1 MTTTSSESIVSVR
14 MQPTAKSFLFFQKF
28 TSPPPHPSLN
38 IGQRAP
44 DRGITFKFFSYFDWI
59 WSGEIV
65 LGRQSS
71 VRARAAR
78 WTLISTCSC
87 VDRRPT
93 TAVTSPIEPKKFP
106 KMRSRVTYKWPMT
119 IHESRNDREM
129 FFSPATR
136 KFKYLV
142 KKSRNGWLPEIFKYD
157 MRWQIAENIFKM
169 LNNQRE
175 WMFRIERL
183 TDTTAGRCVKR
194 KKGIVLQR
202 EFNFNST
209 ARNVR
214 NNRTSRRDRWLT
226 RQRLELVIDLDVA
239 SWSSQTKRA
248 ALKGPWW
255 YIIFLNWWSAIWKR

>member
-1 MTTTSSESIVSVR
+1 MMGKVSSRRKKENTSLRPKTTSSDDDHVVR
-14 MQPTAKSFLFFQKF
+14 VDCFGSNATDRQVIFIFQKY
-28 TSPPPHPSLN
+28 TSPPPPLN

-129 FFSPATR
+129 FFFPRNKKIQIFSQKIKERLVAGNIQIRYALTDSW
-136 KFKYLV
+136 KYL
-142 KKSRNGWLPEIFKYD
+142 
-157 MRWQIAENIFKM
+157 
-169 LNNQRE
+169 
-175 WMFRIERL
+175 
-183 TDTTAGRCVKR
+183 
-194 KKGIVLQR
+194 
-202 EFNFNST
+202 
-209 ARNVR
+209 
-214 NNRTSRRDRWLT
+214 
-226 RQRLELVIDLDVA
+226 
-239 SWSSQTKRA
+239 
-248 ALKGPWW
+248 
-255 YIIFLNWWSAIWKR
+255 